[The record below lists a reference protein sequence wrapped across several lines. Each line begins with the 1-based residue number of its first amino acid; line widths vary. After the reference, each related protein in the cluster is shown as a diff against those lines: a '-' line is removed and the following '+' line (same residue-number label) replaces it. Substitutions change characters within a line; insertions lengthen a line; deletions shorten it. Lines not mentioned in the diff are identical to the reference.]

1 LSIGAILQYCILD
14 IGYPRTS
21 HCRDEYPQCNEESLA
36 EYDLVT
42 RYARRQPATV
52 VFCIYWLMA
61 PPLVVCLK
69 CFTLSRGIFT
79 IWSFTIRFQL
89 TNDMAAICKDNSSE
103 VDVKTYDVAQQLEQI
118 ETGERLILSPAEDRR
133 VLRKIDL

>member
-1 LSIGAILQYCILD
+1 
-14 IGYPRTS
+14 
-21 HCRDEYPQCNEESLA
+21 
-36 EYDLVT
+36 
-42 RYARRQPATV
+42 
-52 VFCIYWLMA
+52 MA

-69 CFTLSRGIFT
+69 CFTLLRGIFT